1 MIIGPQT
8 GLAAL
13 AGPSAFLAA
22 VATVVGAILL
32 WLFFAKGE
40 PWGTLN
46 DIASIVMMLATIPV
60 ALLLA
65 NFTAGL
71 FPPFLAPAIA
81 AVGLTGMLGT
91 AVAQGLLVAR
101 VRTYRQL
108 LPWTLGFG
116 AVVGVWYVLIALTGY
131 LAGMPLVMALLPF
144 LAGLGYISLGYG
156 FWRGNERHPLSIAG
170 GVVLLIASTI
180 FLTWMGSVGTSFGG
194 RYA

>member
-1 MIIGPQT
+1 MIIAPQT

-22 VATVVGAILL
+22 IATVVGALLL

-65 NFTAGL
+65 NFTLGF
-71 FPPFLAPAIA
+71 FPAIVAPAVA
-81 AVGLTGMLGT
+81 VVGLAGMLGT
-91 AVAQGLLVAR
+91 TVAQGLLVAR

-116 AVVGVWYVLIALTGY
+116 AVVGVWYMLIALTGY
-131 LAGMPLVMALLPF
+131 LGGMPMLMALLA
-144 LAGLGYISLGYG
+144 LGAGLGYVALGYG
-156 FWRGNERHPLSIAG
+156 FWRGNERHPLSIIG
-170 GVVLLIASTI
+170 GVVLLITSTA
-180 FLTWMGSVGTSFGG
+180 FLTWMGFVGVLVGS
-194 RYA
+194 AA